1 MNEQNKLFYG
11 GSVRNGHRWINAKY
25 AADTEGITI
34 QKLNA
39 AIKQAQ
45 ERLYNNIC
53 NDLFSWDN
61 NYKEPTE
68 AEKKSLQRWKLK
80 QKILA
85 SWYFIKC
92 RVIGIYNVMLHGEC
106 GLCEHDEDY

>member
-45 ERLYNNIC
+45 EKLHNNIC
-53 NDLFSWDN
+53 NDLFCGDY
-61 NYKEPTE
+61 NYKEATE
-68 AEKKSLQRWKLK
+68 AEKKSLRRWKLR

-85 SWYFIKC
+85 PWYFIKY
-92 RVIGIYNVMLHGEC
+92 RVIGIWNVLLYGDC
-106 GLCEHDEDY
+106 GLCEYDEDY